1 MRDAT
6 DTYIRQ
12 TLKNW
17 AAEQQPPENMRAR
30 LLLIAAAGQR
40 ELSSP
45 RQAEQSQIHIVIPNR
60 TSLDQAIQLHDL
72 PWLWVSHLSLTP
84 LRQVT

>member
-1 MRDAT
+1 MSDAT
-6 DTYIRQ
+6 DIYIRQ

-30 LLLIAAAGQR
+30 LLLIAASGPR

-45 RQAEQSQIHIVIPNR
+45 RQAEQSKIHIVIPNQ
-60 TSLDQAIQLHDL
+60 TPLDQAIKLHGI
-72 PWLWVSHLSLTP
+72 PWLWVGYIPLTP
-84 LRQVT
+84 TRQVT